1 MAEGAKVYGYL
12 FPYLYDESRCNLRQ
26 DGRARLSL
34 STMVNLMILDQATM
48 CLSLGVLD
56 VGSSG
61 TLKYLGSSGIYSLLV
76 MRIFVCCI
84 MAKLAVSN

>member
-12 FPYLYDESRCNLRQ
+12 FPYLYDE